1 MSDKVDHADAATRYD
16 AELSTGKSLEKQ
28 ILMDLL
34 VTSAGFGLV
43 VTAVVLAVEGLSL
56 G

>member
-1 MSDKVDHADAATRYD
+1 MSDKVEPEEATTGFED
-16 AELSTGKSLEKQ
+16 ELSSGSTLEKQ
-28 ILMDLL
+28 VLIDLL
-34 VTSAGFGLV
+34 LTSGRFGLV